1 MPRGNQ
7 LSRQWRLLQL
17 LDAPAG
23 VTVEDAARDLDCVV
37 RTIWRDLRVLQDAG
51 FPVYDEPAPDGRRG
65 LWRINPEFKARLPV
79 KLSLSE
85 LAALLMSRRLLAPLG
100 ASVLGPA
107 VSSAFDKIAGVLS
120 RDALALLD
128 AMKETVG
135 VRTLGAKLEVPVAD
149 VLPKIQAAL
158 VERRRL
164 RMRYHSRSSGE
175 EGERDVDPYHLTYFD
190 GGLYMVAYCH
200 TRKDVRLFAAER
212 IRAAEPLRQRFEVK
226 NGFDLEAFLDRAWG
240 ILQGELVTV
249 RVVFSPKVARYIRE
263 RLWHPSQRFRDLSGG
278 RLEMTLRVADTLEVR
293 RWILGY
299 GTDAEVMEPDALREA
314 LRQEAES
321 LARTLMPGRRPLAA
335 VVPAPRPERR
345 GRARAARAKGAIE

>member
-1 MPRGNQ
+1 
-7 LSRQWRLLQL
+7 
-17 LDAPAG
+17 
-23 VTVEDAARDLDCVV
+23 
-37 RTIWRDLRVLQDAG
+37 
-51 FPVYDEPAPDGRRG
+51 
-65 LWRINPEFKARLPV
+65 
-79 KLSLSE
+79 
-85 LAALLMSRRLLAPLG
+85 
-100 ASVLGPA
+100 
-107 VSSAFDKIAGVLS
+107 
-120 RDALALLD
+120 
-128 AMKETVG
+128 

-164 RMRYHSRSSGE
+164 RMRYHSLSSGE

-212 IRAAEPLRQRFEVK
+212 IRAAELLRQRFEVK
-226 NGFDLEAFLDRAWG
+226 NGFDLKAFLDRAWG

-263 RLWHPSQRFRDLSGG
+263 RLWHPSQRFRDLADG

-299 GTDAEVMEPDALREA
+299 GTDAEVVEPDGLREA

-321 LARTLMPGRRPLAA
+321 LARMLVPGRRPLAA
-335 VVPAPRPERR
+335 VAAAARPGRR
-345 GRARAARAKGAIE
+345 GRAARAKGAVE